1 MRSYGFTLLEV
12 LMVLAIIGLLA
23 ALSVGS
29 WSAMTRNLEFSGY
42 TRNIATSLQ
51 QATSQANTR
60 NRLHLFVFDN
70 TGFRWGQA
78 PDTLSLSTC
87 TTQTT
92 APTLGSDAV
101 SFDRPVSVTGPSG
114 WLCLAPTGVVSR
126 LNTLGTCSYGS
137 GTAALTGIPCLT
149 YNRGSSR
156 RSVLVSV
163 SGQAFVQ

>member
-12 LMVLAIIGLLA
+12 LVVLAIIGLLA

-42 TRNIATSLQ
+42 TRNVATSLQ
-51 QATSQANTR
+51 RATSQANTR
-60 NRLHLFVFDN
+60 NRLHLFIFDN
-70 TGFRWGQA
+70 TGFRWGLA

-87 TTQTT
+87 TSQTT
-92 APTLGSDAV
+92 APALGSDAV
-101 SFDRPVSVTGPSG
+101 TFDQPTGVSGPAG
-114 WLCLAPTGVVSR
+114 WLCLAPTGVVTR
-126 LNTLGTCSYGS
+126 LDTLSTCTSGT
-137 GTAALTGIPCLT
+137 GTAALSGVPCLT

-156 RSVLVSV
+156 RSILVSV

>member
-42 TRNIATSLQ
+42 TRNVATSLQ
-51 QATSQANTR
+51 RATSQANTR

-70 TGFRWGQA
+70 NGFRWGQA
-78 PDTLSLSTC
+78 PDTLSLNTC
-87 TTQTT
+87 ATQTT
-92 APTLGSDAV
+92 APALGSDA
-101 SFDRPVSVTGPSG
+101 STFNLPASVTGPSG

-126 LNTLGTCSYGS
+126 LSTLDTCSYGS
-137 GTAALTGIPCLT
+137 GTAALSGVPCLT
-149 YNRGSSR
+149 YSRGTSR
-156 RSVLVSV
+156 RSILVSV